1 MYVVNGIGEP
11 TLKGANLSQERD
23 AKGEFVT
30 RIAGGTNGAKRSNVN
45 VKCGKMIKG
54 ELCLFS
60 GNLGKG
66 NALADATML

>member
-30 RIAGGTNGAKRSNVN
+30 WIVGGANRAKGSDVYIE
-45 VKCGKMIKG
+45 CGEMIEGK
-54 ELCLFS
+54 LCFFG
-60 GNLGKG
+60 GN
-66 NALADATML
+66 